1 MHFEGEEFLY
11 NPFKTL
17 EEGGGEI
24 APPGPCPPS
33 YDSDTPTTT
42 AALESSVGLAFKV
55 AKNSCLNTRQAIAE
69 IRY

>member
-1 MHFEGEEFLY
+1 MAVLSNPRPFEGEEFSY
-11 NPFKTL
+11 NSVKT
-17 EEGGGEI
+17 GGGEI
-24 APPGPCPPS
+24 APYPP
-33 YDSDTPTTT
+33 DCDAPTTT